1 MLDCQNNSTGRLAAT
16 SNILR
21 NFIHAENPASSVE
34 ISSIVEI
41 SRKFD
46 QLANCIHSFGTY
58 FWPVLLK
65 VEKCFFFLRKPFKAD
80 FASNGEIT
88 KTEQFAQV
96 VGKLSCGGGSR
107 LIF

>member
-21 NFIHAENPASSVE
+21 NFIHAENPASSVN
-34 ISSIVEI
+34 SIVEI

-58 FWPVLLK
+58 VWPVLLK

-80 FASNGEIT
+80 FASSGKKLLKLNSLR
-88 KTEQFAQV
+88 
-96 VGKLSCGGGSR
+96 KLSENSVAVEAAA
-107 LIF
+107 

>member
-21 NFIHAENPASSVE
+21 NFIHSENPASSVN
-34 ISSIVEI
+34 SIVEI

-58 FWPVLLK
+58 FWPVLLE